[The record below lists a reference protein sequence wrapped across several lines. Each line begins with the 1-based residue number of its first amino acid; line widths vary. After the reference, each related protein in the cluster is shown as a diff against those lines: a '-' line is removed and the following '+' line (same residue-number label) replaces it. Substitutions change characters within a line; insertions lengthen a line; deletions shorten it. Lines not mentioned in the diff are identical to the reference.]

1 MKIEIENPEQF
12 GSLLNAL
19 VGECVGGE
27 IYFKLY
33 KNLLNAIPEYKEVF
47 NESNTFWSLT
57 VRALLDATLS
67 CLCRVY
73 DQHSQSLSI
82 KNLLDTIEANLE
94 IFDTANFKERLRGN
108 PFVDSLAQTARKP
121 DTGKLDRDKTLI
133 GNKDHLV
140 NKLVIWRNNI
150 ISHRSASNVVN
161 EKDITKD
168 YPLTTDD
175 VSKLVTR
182 ATDISNSYSGLFQAS
197 TTSTQIVGHDDYL
210 HVLKSIKGMIC
221 KQKEEIASEIA
232 RSRQSH
238 NIHNNR

>member
-1 MKIEIENPEQF
+1 MKIEIENPKQF

-19 VGECVGGE
+19 VNECVSAE
-27 IYFKLY
+27 IYFKLH
-33 KNLLNAIPEYKEVF
+33 KNLLTAIPEYKEVY

-57 VRALLDATLS
+57 LRALLDATFS
-67 CLCRVY
+67 CLCRAY
-73 DQHSQSLSI
+73 DQYSQSLSLR
-82 KNLLDTIEANLE
+82 NLLDTIEANLE

-108 PFVDSLAQTARKP
+108 PFVESLAQTARRP
-121 DTGKLDRDKTLI
+121 NTNKLDRDK
-133 GNKDHLV
+133 KLV
-140 NKLVIWRNNI
+140 SNEDPLVKKLVIWRNNI
-150 ISHRSASNVVN
+150 ISHKRASNVVN

-168 YPLTTDD
+168 YPLTRTE
-175 VSKLVTR
+175 VSELVTR

-210 HVLKSIKGMIC
+210 YVLKSIKERIC
-221 KQKEEIASEIA
+221 KQKEEIASAIA